1 MWVVEP
7 VEKRSVSESTT
18 YKKEINGTMYT
29 IHSDIGYRWG
39 KIYFTVKPDVNE
51 ASTECFNMYE
61 VGSVD
66 EFDFSSDTA
75 WEDVRGIE
83 DLPDEEQELLEEND
97 YFFTDCGW
105 DDVSFSIHA
114 CGPFVIYEM

>member
-18 YKKEINGTMYT
+18 YKKEIDGTVYT
-29 IHSDIGYRWG
+29 IHTDIGFRWG
-39 KIYFTVKPDVNE
+39 KIYFTDKPDLNE

-61 VGSVD
+61 IGNVD
-66 EFDFSSDTA
+66 EFDFSSDTTS
-75 WEDVRGIE
+75 EDVRGIE

-105 DDVSFSIHA
+105 DDVRFSIHA